1 MTAPCAEL
9 VAEVERIT
17 ERRPD
22 VVDVLSRE
30 VADLRCTLRE
40 IRDLTSE
47 ETIRALA
54 TSRLVQ

>member
-17 ERRPD
+17 QRREDPLA
-22 VVDVLSRE
+22 VLSRE

-54 TSRLVQ
+54 ASRLVQ